1 MQRKAKMVNMEIKRD
16 YYLKQLTDAQ
26 ENHLIKIVTGMWR
39 YLKKMLMVMQYANRQ
54 KSIL

>member
-1 MQRKAKMVNMEIKRD
+1 MEIKRD